1 MMRVFAIFVTFLLIS
16 ATVYSQAF
24 FELTETFVSSD
35 ASIQFKFPEQ
45 FNTTIDPDNQMV
57 TVTGINELEFN
68 IYSPVTLDLLGFA
81 DDLTHEELIEE
92 FLVDYD
98 DIGTIRMQRVE
109 SQDFWSATYD
119 DGQHIILVVP
129 LGNAYAIVESVEWVR
144 SRHLIIL
151 LSMSASIELLG
162 PAGTGNTEF
171 SQMIVSPETRL
182 LFELPS
188 ALTVE
193 YLPDDL
199 ALELDSDDIKLHVF
213 STERIQQEGLGDI
226 SDAVELLSSLI
237 DVNDREVGSIETF
250 TVNRKLLTVAD
261 YTLDDFDGMLVVV
274 PLDNGEFVVIDTIEW
289 SLVEDRGTVI
299 DIAGTFQAMIAP
311 ILNDPNGNWQD
322 VIVQLEEYDVIVPG
336 GGIVFVEDRAF
347 FAGEGN
353 WFTPLADNSPQTNI
367 VMAATLSYTASST
380 YNLAGIE
387 SCTLLSRIGQNSVGD
402 AIQFIQVGIDNFE
415 TVFYRFVDD
424 NDEFHY
430 NEFASVDLEN
440 NTTYHILYI
449 AQEESLTVFLDGKQV
464 AKDLPVGFAV
474 GTFGIGLD
482 SSGPTAECIG
492 ENIWVYRLPE
502 VTDGVCRANSTAN
515 VNRRGGPGT
524 SFAIAGQM
532 TANSPED
539 IVGQT
544 VGDDGFVWW
553 QLASESWVR
562 NDVISLSG
570 DCSDVPDVSDN

>member
-1 MMRVFAIFVTFLLIS
+1 MKRIFAIFVTILLIS

-24 FELTETFVSSD
+24 FELTETFASND
-35 ASIQFKFPEQ
+35 AGIQFKFPEQ

-57 TVTGINELEFN
+57 TVTGIDELEFN
-68 IYSPVTLDLLGFA
+68 IYSPVTLNLLGFT
-81 DDLTHEELIEE
+81 DDLTHEELIQE
-92 FLVDYD
+92 FLARYD
-98 DIGTIRMQRVE
+98 DIGTIRLQSVE
-109 SQDFWSATYD
+109 SQEFWSATYD
-119 DGQHIILVVP
+119 DGQHIIFVVP
-129 LGNAYAIVESVEWVR
+129 LGDAYAIVESIEWVR
-144 SRHLIIL
+144 SRHLIVL

-162 PAGTGNTEF
+162 PSGTGETEF
-171 SQMIVSPETRL
+171 TQSIVSPETRL

-188 ALTVE
+188 AFTVE

-199 ALELDSDDIKLHVF
+199 ALELDSDGIKLHVF

-226 SDAVELLSSLI
+226 SEAAELLSSLI
-237 DVNDREVGSIETF
+237 DADDRESGSIETF
-250 TVNRKLLTVAD
+250 TVNRKLLTVGE
-261 YTLDDFDGMLVVV
+261 YTLGGFDGMLVVV
-274 PLDNGEFVVIDTIEW
+274 PLDNDEFVVINTIEW

-299 DIAGTFQAMIAP
+299 DIAGTFQAMIDP
-311 ILNDPNGNWQD
+311 ILNDSDGNWQD
-322 VIVQLEEYDVIVPG
+322 VIAQLEDYDLIMSG

-353 WFTPLADNSPQTNI
+353 WFTPLADNSPQTNV

-380 YNLAGIE
+380 YNLSGIE
-387 SCTLLSRIGQNSVGD
+387 SCTLLSRIGQNSAGD

-424 NDEFHY
+424 NDELHY

-449 AQEESLTVFLDGKQV
+449 AQEESLTIFLDGKQV
-464 AKDLPVGFAV
+464 AKDLPVGFVV

-515 VNRRGGPGT
+515 VNRRAGPGT

-532 TANSPED
+532 TANSPEN

-570 DCSDVPDVSDN
+570 DCSDVPDVSDR

>member
-1 MMRVFAIFVTFLLIS
+1 MKRIFGIFVTILLIS

-24 FELTETFVSSD
+24 FELKETFVSSD
-35 ASIQFKFPEQ
+35 AGIQFKFPEQ
-45 FNTTIDPDNQMV
+45 FNVTFDPDNQMV
-57 TVTGINELEFN
+57 TVTGIDELEFN
-68 IYSPVTLDLLGFA
+68 IYSPVTLNLLGFT
-81 DDLTHEELIEE
+81 DDLTHEELIQE
-92 FLVDYD
+92 FLATYD
-98 DIGTIRMQRVE
+98 DIGTIRLQSVE
-109 SQDFWSATYD
+109 SQEFWSATYD
-119 DGQHIILVVP
+119 DGQHMLFVVP
-129 LGNAYAIVESVEWVR
+129 VGDAYAIVESIEWVR
-144 SRHLIIL
+144 SRHLIVL

-171 SQMIVSPETRL
+171 TQSIVSPETRL

-188 ALTVE
+188 AFTIE
-193 YLPDDL
+193 YLPNDL
-199 ALELDSDDIKLHVF
+199 ALELDSDGIKLHVF

-226 SDAVELLSSLI
+226 SEAAELLSSLI
-237 DVNDREVGSIETF
+237 DADDRELSNIETF
-250 TVNRKLLTVAD
+250 TVNRKLLTVGE
-261 YTLDDFDGMLVVV
+261 YTLDGFDGMLVVV

-289 SLVEDRGTVI
+289 SLVEDRGTVL
-299 DIAGTFQAMIAP
+299 DIAGTFEAMIDP
-311 ILNDPNGNWQD
+311 ILNDPDGDWQD
-322 VIVQLEEYDVIVPG
+322 VIAQLEDYDLIVPG

-353 WFTPLADNSPQTNI
+353 WFTPLADNSPQTNV
-367 VMAATLSYTASST
+367 VMAATLSYTASNMYTLS
-380 YNLAGIE
+380 GIE
-387 SCTLLSRIGQNSVGD
+387 TCTLLSRIGQNSAGD
-402 AIQFIQVGIDNFE
+402 ATQFIQVGIDNYE

-424 NDEFHY
+424 NDELHY
-430 NEFASVDLEN
+430 NEFSSVDLEN
-440 NTTYHILYI
+440 NTTYHILYV

-464 AKDLPVGFAV
+464 AKDLPVGFAI
-474 GTFGIGLD
+474 GTFGIGL
-482 SSGPTAECIG
+482 SSLGATAECVG

-532 TANSPED
+532 TANAPED

-570 DCSDVPDVSDN
+570 DCSDVPNVSDN